1 MLAAMSTLLAR
12 SHRSRRELVQR
23 FDSMKTYLI
32 DDHKRVFDTVVARD
46 PDRAEVTLRRHFAI
60 GDEYRRRAV
69 TGEGDRPDMRNA
81 QGA

>member
-1 MLAAMSTLLAR
+1 MRARAGDPPRTMTQKILAGRA
-12 SHRSRRELVQR
+12 
-23 FDSMKTYLI
+23 
-32 DDHKRVFDTVVARD
+32 DDPQLSADLPRVKVDQVILARD